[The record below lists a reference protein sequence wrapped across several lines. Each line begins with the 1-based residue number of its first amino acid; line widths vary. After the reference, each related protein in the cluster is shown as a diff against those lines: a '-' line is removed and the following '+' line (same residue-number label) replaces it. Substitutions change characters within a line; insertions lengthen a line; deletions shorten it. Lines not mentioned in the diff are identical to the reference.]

1 MSDKEYAAII
11 GANLRRIANASGKT
25 QSDVCRDLKLGKST
39 VSSWFTGERVPRMDK
54 IDMLCRYFHVNRSDI
69 MEPHMESR
77 KSEIMDSKPATVGWY
92 LTPETAEIAQEIF
105 QNPELKTLFDAAKDA
120 SPEDLATVRAML
132 EALLR
137 KEKRDD

>member
-1 MSDKEYAAII
+1 MGINEIIRNKRIEKGLSMKELAERI
-11 GANLRRIANASGKT
+11 GVSEGTISRWESGKIEDMRR
-25 QSDVCRDLKLGKST
+25 SRIKALSEVLGIP
-39 VSSWFTGERVPRMDK
+39 V
-54 IDMLCRYFHVNRSDI
+54 HVL
-69 MEPHMESR
+69 MEWDEPSR
-77 KSEIMDSKPATVGWY
+77 KSEITDSQPDTVGWY
-92 LTPETAEIAQEIF
+92 QDPETAEIAQEIF

>member
-11 GANLRRIANASGKT
+11 GANLRRIANAAGKT
-25 QSDVCRDLKLGKST
+25 QSDVCRDLKIGKST

-54 IDMLCRYFHVNRSDI
+54 IDMLCQYFHVNRSDI
-69 MEPHMESR
+69 MEPRSEPR

-105 QNPELKTLFDAAKDA
+105 QNPELKTLFDTARDA
-120 SPEDLATVRAML
+120 SPEDLKTVQTMM

-137 KEKRDD
+137 KERRED